1 VSLLDSAR
9 NEHSQHGEDGIVA
22 AVFDEIGTESA
33 VCCEFGAWDGIHLS
47 NTRAL
52 IERGWS
58 GVMIESDA
66 ERFRSLRDN
75 YAANES
81 VVCLHHTVGTGKDS
95 LGSLL
100 AASGVTTALDF
111 LSIDID
117 GRDYDV
123 FAELDVRPRLVCVE
137 VGFSHSPDATA
148 LVPREVAD
156 RDLGQP
162 LPLFCEAARG
172 MGYRLICCTLNAF
185 FLRDDVVAS
194 FPTLTPR
201 EAYVAFRDRMEPRT
215 KLFLYQVNKGNNA
228 AGVRLGNR
236 YASAGSLGIRS
247 LVVRSRWEALR
258 RQGLRGRIRQLGSR
272 ALRRSR

>member
-1 VSLLDSAR
+1 MSLLDQAR
-9 NEHSQHGEDGIVA
+9 DEFSQNGEDGIIA
-22 AVFDEIGTESA
+22 AVFEAIGTESTL
-33 VCCEFGAWDGIHLS
+33 CCEFGAWDGIHLS

-52 IERGWS
+52 IQRGWS
-58 GVMIESDA
+58 GVMIESNP

-75 YAANES
+75 YTGNDS
-81 VVCLHHTVGTGKDS
+81 VVCLQHTVGTGENS

-100 AASGVTTALDF
+100 RANGVSTELDF

-117 GRDYDV
+117 GRDFDV

-148 LVPREVAD
+148 LVPRELAE

-162 LPLFCEAARG
+162 LPLFCEAATR

-185 FLRDDVVAS
+185 FLRDDVSAN

-201 EAYVAFRDRMEPRT
+201 EAYTAFLARMDPRA
-215 KLFLYQVNKGNNA
+215 KLFLYQVNRGHNS

-236 YASAGSLGIRS
+236 YASARNLGITS
-247 LVVRSRWEALR
+247 LVIRWHWETLR
-258 RQGLRGRIRQLGSR
+258 RQGLRGRLRQLGAR
-272 ALRRSR
+272 ALRRSS